1 MFYGLVNM
9 CLLFIA
15 FLLSV
20 LCFSFYST
28 FAPRGCGGVEYFR
41 VSPSALLEEVPT
53 TIYPFFEGFF
63 SFFFE
68 FAIFGM
74 CAPLIGYY
82 FILAHLLLYM
92 STQMGRIYPFLIA
105 FS

>member
-63 SFFFE
+63 YSYSFTFE
-68 FAIFGM
+68 
-74 CAPLIGYY
+74 LIELTKNGTSSVD
-82 FILAHLLLYM
+82 LERVRDDVSCESL
-92 STQMGRIYPFLIA
+92 S
-105 FS
+105 